1 MTSTQLQSEQQKIE
15 SKIISFAKKK
25 GFTTSSIEPILD
37 GIGDANTYLSANKKT
52 LWVLKEPYDDVGS
65 DGQPEGGGWSIN
77 QNFIDCPDKCAKNKT
92 DQVITYASYGILNNI
107 NSYQEMDY
115 IEDKPE
121 MIKVLKQIAYINI
134 SKMPNLTNSKD
145 SEIAKFYEIWKEI
158 LFTQIKTYSPDIII
172 FGNTF
177 KTMPF

>member
-1 MTSTQLQSEQQKIE
+1 
-15 SKIISFAKKK
+15 
-25 GFTTSSIEPILD
+25 
-37 GIGDANTYLSANKKT
+37 
-52 LWVLKEPYDDVGS
+52 
-65 DGQPEGGGWSIN
+65 
-77 QNFIDCPDKCAKNKT
+77 
-92 DQVITYASYGILNNI
+92 
-107 NSYQEMDY
+107 MDY